1 MKTLVVGAGGIGGY
15 FGGKLL
21 QAGRDVTFLVRP
33 RRKAQL
39 AQTGLV
45 IKSPK
50 GDVHIPSPPTVTAD
64 QLDTPFDLVL
74 LSCKANDLD
83 DAIKSFAPAVGPET
97 VILPLL
103 NGMAHI
109 DTLSARFGAKAVF
122 GGQCLI
128 SLTTDAEGRVLHL
141 NDTQLL
147 SFGELDGSRS
157 PRADAIAKE
166 LSGAGFDPR
175 LSETILQDMWEKWV
189 FIATSAG
196 ITCLMRAAV
205 GDIITAGS
213 MSLTLDL
220 LAECT
225 AIAARNGHKPG
236 EAAAQRNNA
245 MFTAAGSLL
254 TASML
259 RDIERGAPVEA
270 DHVIGDLIRRGD
282 GQSPLLRIVLAHL
295 KSYEARRARQA
306 AATQAAR

>member
-1 MKTLVVGAGGIGGY
+1 MRILVVGAGGIGGY

-33 RRKAQL
+33 RRKDQL
-39 AQTGLV
+39 AKTGLV

-50 GDVHIPSPPTVTAD
+50 GDVRIPSPPMLTAD
-64 QLDTPFDLVL
+64 QLNQPFDLVL

-83 DAIKSFAPAVGPET
+83 DAINSFAPAVGAVT

-103 NGMAHI
+103 NGMGHL
-109 DTLSARFGAKAVF
+109 DKLEARFGAKAVF

-128 SLTTDAEGRVLHL
+128 SLTTDADGHVLHL

-147 SFGELDGSRS
+147 SFGERDGSRS
-157 PRADAIAKE
+157 PRAENILKE
-166 LSGAGFDPR
+166 FTGAGFDPR
-175 LSETILQDMWEKWV
+175 LSESILQDMWEKWV

-196 ITCLMRAAV
+196 ITSLMRAAV
-205 GDIITAGS
+205 GDIVAAGAVQF
-213 MSLTLDL
+213 TVDL
-220 LAECT
+220 LAECS
-225 AIAARNGHKPG
+225 AIAVKHGHKPS
-236 EAAAQRNNA
+236 EASAKRNHT
-245 MFTAAGSLL
+245 MLTAPGSLL

-282 GQSPLLRIVLAHL
+282 GSTPLLQTVYAHL
-295 KSYEARRARQA
+295 KAYEARRARQA
-306 AATQAAR
+306 AAAVKAA